1 VIICSRD
8 RSRDLVK
15 LLRTL
20 LNQTYPPF
28 EIVVVDDSS
37 SSKVKEVVDS
47 FQQRFNDGKLRYVK
61 GCGDGLPASR
71 NSGVKLSSGDAIL
84 FLDDDTLLQKD
95 VLNAFATFLSTHPTA
110 VGVQGQIYNAST
122 QSSSAIRRKIAN
134 AVRKV
139 FLLFY
144 YEQNKLAV
152 RRSGT
157 SIFPYSYPLTS
168 TINAQR
174 LDGCCMCYR
183 SELLEESRF
192 DTNLKRWAF
201 MEDLDFSYRAYKKD
215 LGTLHAIPSA
225 IITHRKSAKSRLSSR
240 ERTYMIT
247 IYWFYV
253 FFKDVLEGSILNL
266 LAFLWALTGNL
277 VTVVVGLLIERRSKP
292 AWWNLI
298 YLLYSY
304 ALAFANL
311 KAVISGELGFFNKS
325 LDG

>member
-1 VIICSRD
+1 MIICSRD
-8 RSRDLVK
+8 RSKDLVK

-28 EIVVVDDSS
+28 EIIVVDDSS
-37 SSKVKEVVDS
+37 SSKAKDVVDS
-47 FQQRFNDGKLRYVK
+47 FQQRFDDSELRYVK
-61 GCGDGLPASR
+61 GCGDGLPAAR
-71 NSGVKLSSGDAIL
+71 NLGVKVSSGDAIL

-122 QSSSAIRRKIAN
+122 QSSSATRRKIAN
-134 AVRKV
+134 AVRKI
-139 FLLFY
+139 FLLFC
-144 YEQNKLAV
+144 YEQDKLAV

-183 SELLEESRF
+183 GELLKELSF

-201 MEDLDFSYRAYKKD
+201 MEDLDFSYRTYKKN

-225 IITHRKSAKSRLSSR
+225 IITHKKSAKSRLPSR
-240 ERTYMIT
+240 ERTYMTT

-253 FFKDVLEGSILNL
+253 FFKDILENSIPNL
-266 LAFLWALTGNL
+266 IAFLWALTGNL
-277 VTVVVGLLIERRSKP
+277 ATVTGGAIIKRKHTHVRELVYLVDSYFYAFRHLRKIRER
-292 AWWNLI
+292 NLD
-298 YLLYSY
+298 
-304 ALAFANL
+304 
-311 KAVISGELGFFNKS
+311 FFNKK
-325 LDG
+325 LEG

>member
-8 RSRDLVK
+8 RSKDLVK

-20 LNQTYPPF
+20 LSQTYPPF
-28 EIVVVDDSS
+28 EIIVVDDSS
-37 SSKVKEVVDS
+37 SSKAKDVVDS
-47 FQQRFNDGKLRYVK
+47 FQQRFDDSELRYVK
-61 GCGDGLPASR
+61 GCGDGLPAAR
-71 NSGVKLSSGDAIL
+71 NLGVKVSSGDAIL

-110 VGVQGQIYNAST
+110 VGVQGQIYNAGAKSL
-122 QSSSAIRRKIAN
+122 SAIRRKISN

-183 SELLEESRF
+183 AELLEELSF

-201 MEDLDFSYRAYKKD
+201 LEDLDFSYRVYKKN
-215 LGTLHAIPSA
+215 LGTMHAIPSA
-225 IITHRKSAKSRLSSR
+225 IIAHKKSAKSRLPSR
-240 ERTYMIT
+240 ERTYMT
-247 IYWFYV
+247 TLYWFYV
-253 FFKDVLEGSILNL
+253 FFKDVIESSILNL
-266 LAFLWALTGNL
+266 IAFLWALTGNL
-277 VTVVVGLLIERRSKP
+277 VTTAGGVIAKKKRTRVRELAYLIGSYFYAFRHLRRIKRR
-292 AWWNLI
+292 NLD
-298 YLLYSY
+298 
-304 ALAFANL
+304 
-311 KAVISGELGFFNKS
+311 FFNKQ
-325 LDG
+325 LEG

>member
-1 VIICSRD
+1 MICSRD
-8 RSRDLVK
+8 RSKDLVK

-20 LNQTYPPF
+20 LDQTCPPF
-28 EIVVVDDSS
+28 EIIVVDDSS
-37 SSKVKEVVDS
+37 SSKAKEVVDS
-47 FQQRFNDGKLRYVK
+47 FQQRFDDGKLRYFK
-61 GCGDGLPASR
+61 GCDDGLPAAR
-71 NSGVKLSSGDAIL
+71 NLGVKVSSGDAIL

-110 VGVQGQIYNAST
+110 VGVQGQIHNTST
-122 QSSSAIRRKIAN
+122 KSSSAIRRKIAN

-139 FLLFY
+139 FLLFC

-183 SELLEESRF
+183 SELLEELRF

-201 MEDLDFSYRAYKKD
+201 MEDLDFSYRAYKKN
-215 LGTLHAIPSA
+215 LGTMHAIPSA
-225 IITHRKSAKSRLSSR
+225 IIAHKKSGKSRLPSR
-240 ERTYMIT
+240 ERTYMTT

-253 FFKDVLEGSILNL
+253 FFKDVLEGSLLNL
-266 LAFLWALTGNL
+266 LAFLWALAGNF

-298 YLLYSY
+298 YLSRSY
-304 ALAFANL
+304 AVAFANL

-325 LDG
+325 LNG